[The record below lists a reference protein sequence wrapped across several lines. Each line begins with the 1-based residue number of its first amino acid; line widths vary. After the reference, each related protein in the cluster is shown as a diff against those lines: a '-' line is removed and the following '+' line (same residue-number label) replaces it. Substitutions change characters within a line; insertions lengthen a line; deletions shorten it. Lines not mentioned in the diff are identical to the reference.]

1 MTRNEVHGRSTLR
14 ERSAVLGRVVD
25 ELNSRRDGVLPMQLP
40 GVTDHFTDELGLL
53 GALQLRWH
61 TRLAGEIERALD
73 ERPDDLEAAV
83 LTGWRR
89 TAGELPGV
97 RTVLDAY
104 AEHPLDEKMA
114 RALTT
119 ARRKERVLLAAMA
132 GRASAAD
139 AGAVRMGRRLE
150 NAARAATTLAA

>member
-1 MTRNEVHGRSTLR
+1 M
-14 ERSAVLGRVVD
+14 
-25 ELNSRRDGVLPMQLP
+25 
-40 GVTDHFTDELGLL
+40 FTDELGLV

-73 ERPDDLEAAV
+73 DRPDDLEAAV

-89 TAGELPGV
+89 AATALPGV

-104 AEHPLDEKMA
+104 GEHPSDERMA

-119 ARRKERVLLAAMA
+119 ARRKDRVLMAAMA

-150 NAARAATTLAA
+150 EAARARTYDAA

>member
-1 MTRNEVHGRSTLR
+1 VNRNAFHSRT
-14 ERSAVLGRVVD
+14 AVLGRVVD
-25 ELNSRRDGVLPMQLP
+25 EVNSRRDGVLPMHLA
-40 GVTDHFTDELGLL
+40 GVAETFTDELGLV

-61 TRLAGEIERALD
+61 ARLAGEIERALD
-73 ERPDDLEAAV
+73 EHPDDLEAAV

-89 TAGELPGV
+89 AATELPGV
-97 RTVLDAY
+97 RAVLDAY
-104 AEHPLDEKMA
+104 GDHPSDERMA

-119 ARRKERVLLAAMA
+119 ARRKDRVLMAAMA

-150 NAARAATTLAA
+150 EAARARTYQAA